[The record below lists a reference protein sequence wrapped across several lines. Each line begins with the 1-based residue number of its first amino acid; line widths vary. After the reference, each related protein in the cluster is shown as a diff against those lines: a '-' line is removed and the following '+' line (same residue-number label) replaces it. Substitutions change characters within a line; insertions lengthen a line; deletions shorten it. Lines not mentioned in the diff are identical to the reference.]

1 MSNSNKKNKPGS
13 YGYGE
18 GIAKNVIDIYRD
30 KLVSEICA
38 ELDAK
43 RNEVIAIC
51 MNLTGDFNK
60 ASVVRAANAFLL
72 RKVYLVGKYRFDR
85 RGAVGT
91 HHYEHIEH
99 QDNLDFIDELIEDGY
114 TVFPVDNLAEYQPI
128 PIMNC
133 KFPYKSAFMFGEEI
147 LGLSEEAIK
156 RCNGPLIY
164 IPQYGSVR
172 SINVA
177 QAAGIVMY
185 EFTRQHPDAQG

>member
-1 MSNSNKKNKPGS
+1 MHKKNKPGS

-18 GIAKNVIDIYRD
+18 GLAKNVVDTYRG
-30 KLVSEICA
+30 KLLAEICA
-38 ELDAK
+38 DLDSR

-72 RKVYLVGKYRFDR
+72 RKVYLVGKFRFDR

-99 QDNLDFIDELIEDGY
+99 EENLDFLDELIADGY
-114 TVFPVDNLAEYQPI
+114 TIFPVDNIERLNPL

-133 KFPYKSAFMFGEEI
+133 NFPLKSAFMFGEE
-147 LGLSEEAIK
+147 LRGLSEEEIA

-185 EFTRQHPDAQG
+185 EFTRQHPHAQG